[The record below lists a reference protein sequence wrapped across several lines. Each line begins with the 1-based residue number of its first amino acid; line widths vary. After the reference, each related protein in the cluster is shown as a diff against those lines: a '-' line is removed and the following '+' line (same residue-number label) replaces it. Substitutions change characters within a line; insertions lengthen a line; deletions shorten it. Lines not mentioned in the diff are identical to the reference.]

1 MKKAI
6 AKYFYI
12 GLLSLVANF
21 FVQALCAQNVTG
33 IRGLVED
40 VQGKPLQFA
49 TAKLRVD
56 GTELAS
62 KTTDAKGVF
71 QFSSKFLMLDSV
83 TLEISYVNKATQT
96 IIVKKAEY
104 LSVVKVVLPNLSLT
118 LNDVVVTGVVKNQNS
133 ASSIVFDEEAIRQLQ
148 AFSLMDILNALPGR
162 KTEAPNLQTPQTI
175 TLRTSAADADARNN
189 SFGIAIFI
197 DGVRISNETN
207 MQSRG
212 LSSRGLGGSLLNIQG
227 GSTNDVTYNGF
238 DLRDIPMS
246 NIASIEVIQGIGS
259 ARYGDFTNGAILI
272 TTKAGKTPYS
282 FNTNINGGSSSFSLA
297 KGFDL
302 GKKAGALN
310 FGIGYTNSNDDPRDK
325 VKSYNNINASVK
337 WTKQL
342 TSNIRNS
349 FSINTESNL
358 DDIKADPDD
367 DTDKMSYSK
376 RRSLRLSN
384 STNFN
389 INKKLADNV
398 SVILNYSVGEQYS
411 YIQFRMNQLPKGVGY
426 KDTTGLYEGYFIP
439 GNYLAV
445 EEIDGKP
452 ISYSINA
459 DMQSQ
464 LLSAWGVQHQLSFG
478 VAFNSSG
485 NKGLGNIADPNR
497 PRWVNLASQ
506 NERPFSYKDSVGF
519 ENNFALYI
527 QDNIKGK
534 LFTKRY
540 NLGAGFRLN
549 MQNRRGNPQPRLS
562 FNYYIHKNWSLSS
575 SYGVSFK
582 SPSLAHLYPAPT
594 YFDIPLL
601 NLYTGYA
608 KSSLYLVYTQKV
620 LAENRNLKNAVTY
633 QFEQGVSYNNAKIGS
648 GSVFA
653 YYKKNKDGL
662 NTYGEFIPT
671 QVPIYSYL
679 VNPDSTISY
688 YPSGNYGMA
697 WDLRRTRMNNGLN
710 SVDYGVQFSFQTKFI
725 RLLSTSFAVRG
736 GYSVSKYIGGNL
748 TTTEVASEAAQQK
761 GIVYVNYISTQRVSR
776 NSVINVSSN
785 THIPAIG
792 FIVSVV
798 ADYEPLLKQQWEEKN
813 IYPVA
818 YTRNDFTEV
827 ELSPEEA
834 RSESLAYLWKGFNEE
849 DKERTLTPSKGFW
862 TFNMRV
868 AKEIKKNI
876 RLSVS
881 AFNVLNMQPK
891 SYKISNS
898 NGATAVSLYNYKPVS
913 ITIGASLQF

>member
-1 MKKAI
+1 M
-6 AKYFYI
+6 
-12 GLLSLVANF
+12 LSEVN
-21 FVQALCAQNVTG
+21 AQSSVVLRG
-33 IRGLVED
+33 IVED
-40 VQGKPLQFA
+40 VQGKPIQFA
-49 TAKLRVD
+49 TVKLNAD
-56 GTELAS
+56 NIEIAS
-62 KTTDAKGVF
+62 RNTNAKGEF
-71 QFSSKFLMLDSV
+71 EFPADFLNYDSIQIV
-83 TLEISYVNKATQT
+83 VSFVNKATQSLV
-96 IIVKKAEY
+96 VKKEDYHLFLKIA
-104 LSVVKVVLPNLSLT
+104 LPNLSLT
-118 LNDVVVTGVVKNQNS
+118 LSDVVVTGTIKNQNS

-148 AFSLMDILNALPGR
+148 AFSLMDVLNALPGR

-227 GSTNDVTYNGF
+227 GSANDVTYNGF

-272 TTKAGKTPYS
+272 TTKAGKTPYT
-282 FNTNINGGSSSFSLA
+282 FNTNINGGSSSFSLS

-310 FGIGYTNSNDDPRDK
+310 FAAGYTNSNNDPRDK

-337 WTKQL
+337 WTKLL
-342 TSNIRNS
+342 TDKIRNS
-349 FSINTESNL
+349 FSVNAESNL

-376 RRSLRLSN
+376 RRSLRLTN
-384 STNFN
+384 STNFD
-389 INKKLADNV
+389 INKKLADNI
-398 SVILNYSVGEQYS
+398 SVILNYSIGEQYS
-411 YIQFRMNQLPKGVGY
+411 YVQYLMNQAPKGIGY
-426 KDTTGLYEGYFIP
+426 KDTTGVYEGYFIP

-464 LLSAWGVQHQLSFG
+464 LLSVWGVQHQLSFG

-485 NKGLGNIADPNR
+485 NKGLGNIVDPNR

-519 ENNFALYI
+519 ENNIGVYL

-534 LFTKRY
+534 LFAKRY
-540 NLGAGFRLN
+540 NLGVGFRFN
-549 MQNRRGNPQPRLS
+549 AQNGRGNPQPRLS
-562 FNYYIHKNWSLSS
+562 FNYNIHKNWSLSS
-575 SYGVSFK
+575 SYGISFK

-594 YFDIPLL
+594 FFDIPLL
-601 NLYTGYA
+601 NLYTGYT

-662 NTYGEFIPT
+662 NTYGEFIPS
-671 QVPIYSYL
+671 QVPIYSYQ

-725 RLLSTSFAVRG
+725 PLFSTSFAVRG

-748 TTTEVASEAAQQK
+748 TTTEVAPEAAQQK
-761 GIVYVNYISTQRVSR
+761 GIVYVKYINVQRVSR
-776 NSVINVSSN
+776 NSVINLSSN

-798 ADYEPLLKQQWEEKN
+798 ADYEPLLKQQWDEKN

-827 ELSPEEA
+827 ELTPEEA
-834 RSESLAYLWKGFNEE
+834 RSESLTYLWKGFKEE

-881 AFNVLNMQPK
+881 AFNVLNMKPK

-898 NGATAVSLYNYKPVS
+898 NGATTVSLYNYKPVS